1 MTRETTAGVPMA
13 VVSVQEALDGNWKR
27 YRHQVDVVRV
37 QNPPTGRWAELAA
50 AGFLPKPQVVV
61 WRAATAGSEEE
72 FLNGLN
78 SRDRRNVFAAR
89 RRGLAAGLRFEVRP
103 VSPELLEEFLLLYE
117 SQVTAMR
124 HGWLIAVQ
132 HRERILAAGEQ
143 YFAACAWDG
152 ESLAGAC
159 ISLQSRDKDEVRAR
173 FSAVAPQYHATGLAR
188 LLYMEVIKE
197 ARRRGFTW
205 VSLGSDP
212 NLYGHLAKPGLFGFK
227 SRLGFVALP
236 SHLVDPESGS
246 DQADRIVNLAALT
259 DPSFVLAYAIGPDGR
274 PERGAALRL
283 EMFSSIEGLDLRPYS
298 PAYLT
303 GVRVHHLRKPSLDTT
318 TR

>member
-1 MTRETTAGVPMA
+1 MILKTVAGLPLA
-13 VVSVQEALDGNWKR
+13 VVDVQEALGGEWR
-27 YRHQVDVVRV
+27 RHRHQVDVVRV
-37 QNPPTGRWAELAA
+37 QNPPAEHWTELAA

-103 VSPELLEEFLLLYE
+103 VSPKLLEEFLPLYE

-124 HGWLIAVQ
+124 HGWLLAVQ
-132 HRERILAAGEQ
+132 QRERILAEGER
-143 YFAACAWDG
+143 YFALCAWDG
-152 ESLAGAC
+152 ETLAGAC
-159 ISLQSRDKDEVRAR
+159 LNLQSRDKDEVRAR
-173 FSAVAPQYHATGLAR
+173 FSAVAPRYHATGLAR
-188 LLYMEVIKE
+188 LLYMEVIEE
-197 ARRRGFTW
+197 ARRREFTW

-212 NLYGHLAKPGLFGFK
+212 NLYGHLTKPGLFGFK

-236 SHLVDPESGS
+236 SHLVDPASGS
-246 DQADRIVNLAALT
+246 DQADRIVNLGALT
-259 DPSFVLAYAIGPDGR
+259 DPSFVLAYAVGPDGR

-283 EMFSSIEGLDLRPYS
+283 EMFSFAEELDLRPYS

-303 GVRVHHLRKPSLDTT
+303 GVRLHHLHRPLLDTT
-318 TR
+318 R